1 MAWGQLLPRAEGC
14 GEWPAQPW
22 REAAG
27 GLAPRRGGV
36 ASLSIRRPRKEG
48 LGGPR
53 ARAASRPQPRTGQGV
68 EADAPGSAASR
79 ARGKRDGCRPHRPA
93 LTSRVLGFRG
103 CSRPGAGAS
112 RDHAAE
118 KGAHGRCPLVRSHRL
133 AGSIRTAP
141 QQPGRALLATDLQ
154 GGRSICCRL
163 GGQGGTALGARP
175 PRHPLRGP
183 GWAGRRG
190 SGGSSAAVPARAAG
204 RRPPPAMASAPCM
217 PRWWADGPRV

>member
-1 MAWGQLLPRAEGC
+1 M
-14 GEWPAQPW
+14 
-22 REAAG
+22 
-27 GLAPRRGGV
+27 
-36 ASLSIRRPRKEG
+36 SIRRPRKEG

-118 KGAHGRCPLVRSHRL
+118 KGAHGRCPLVRSRAL

-154 GGRSICCRL
+154 GRQS
-163 GGQGGTALGARP
+163 TVVA
-175 PRHPLRGP
+175 
-183 GWAGRRG
+183 WAGRAAPPSGPVHRG
-190 SGGSSAAVPARAAG
+190 IRSVAQAGPEDAVLAAHLQLCPHGQLAG
-204 RRPPPAMASAPCM
+204 ALLQPWPPPLACPGGGQAARTRLTGALPQSGACH
-217 PRWWADGPRV
+217 GPRDPQTGPL